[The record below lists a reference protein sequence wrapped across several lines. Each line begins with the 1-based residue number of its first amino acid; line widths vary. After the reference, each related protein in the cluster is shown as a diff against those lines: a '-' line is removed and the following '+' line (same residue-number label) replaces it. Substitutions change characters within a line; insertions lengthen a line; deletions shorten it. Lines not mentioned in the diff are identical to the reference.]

1 MERKNNVKQILRLS
15 LILIIITG
23 ITALLLAGVNA
34 LTADRI
40 AENERIAT
48 EQSLASIF
56 GEAKYTDITPSDT
69 SGIGPD
75 VKTIY
80 ETDSGDFGVLVS
92 PQGFKQEIQMAVG
105 ISANGEI
112 IGVSIISSQETSGIG
127 SKAANDEY
135 VKRYEGLSGE
145 LTLGTDVDGVSGA
158 TISSK
163 AILKGINEALAIDFQ
178 AVKGAAK

>member
-1 MERKNNVKQILRLS
+1 MERKNNVKQILRLT
-15 LILIIITG
+15 LILLIITG

-40 AENERIAT
+40 AENEKKAT

-56 GEAKYTDITPSDT
+56 GEAKYTDITPEDT
-69 SGIGPD
+69 SDIGPD
-75 VKTIY
+75 VKTIF
-80 ETDSGDFGVLVS
+80 ETDGGDFGVLVA
-92 PQGFKQEIQMAVG
+92 PQGFKEEIQMAVG

-112 IGVSIISSQETSGIG
+112 IGVSVISSKETSGIG

-135 VKRYEGLSGE
+135 VKRYAGLSGQ
-145 LTLGTDVDGVSGA
+145 LTLGTDVDAVSGA

-178 AVKGAAK
+178 AVKGAAE